1 LAEENTFSQ
10 FSLFQGSD
18 SSFKGSERTS
28 PDDVAE
34 ENLLLNLLLGTESLT
49 KGTEPLNK
57 EDPLKISRYKEDP
70 LEILNQAHLLFTEPI
85 NKEDPLEILVKEDSS
100 KICPFC
106 QISRNS
112 GNLAEW
118 TKSSLLGE
126 GGMEVEKLVIKEI
139 KVKNIVQVIQEVEG
153 EKIVPQIEYR
163 EDLETMREVEVKKMV
178 QVMKERDV

>member
-1 LAEENTFSQ
+1 M
-10 FSLFQGSD
+10 
-18 SSFKGSERTS
+18 
-28 PDDVAE
+28 AE

-85 NKEDPLEILVKEDSS
+85 NKEDPLEILVKEDPLEILNKEDSS